1 MGDTMA
7 DGDTWGAPPH
17 ASTSMPPPTP
27 TFGTAPQ
34 SPYGDARNAIAPH
47 GYPPNGYARPEK
59 VLTVAYL
66 LWACLGLLGV
76 QHFYLGKW
84 QRGLWYLFTF
94 AFFGVGWCVDLFT
107 LPLQVRR
114 VNAERRVGLR

>member
-1 MGDTMA
+1 MA
-7 DGDTWGAPPH
+7 DDDTRGAPPH
-17 ASTSMPPPTP
+17 ASTSRPPPP
-27 TFGTAPQ
+27 PVFGNAPE
-34 SPYGDARNAIAPH
+34 SPYGNARYAIAPH
-47 GYPPNGYARPEK
+47 GYPANGYPRPEK
-59 VLTVAYL
+59 VLAVAYL

-76 QHFYLGKW
+76 HHFYLGKW

-107 LPLQVRR
+107 LSLQVRR

>member
-1 MGDTMA
+1 MA

-17 ASTSMPPPTP
+17 ASTSMPPPPP

-34 SPYGDARNAIAPH
+34 SYGDARHVIAPF

-59 VLTVAYL
+59 VLAVAYL

>member
-1 MGDTMA
+1 MA
-7 DGDTWGAPPH
+7 DGDNRGEPPH
-17 ASTSMPPPTP
+17 AATSSTPPPAL
-27 TFGTAPQ
+27 TFGSAPHPPFGPA
-34 SPYGDARNAIAPH
+34 PYGYAIH
-47 GYPPNGYARPEK
+47 GNPTNGYVRSDKA
-59 VLTVAYL
+59 LGLAYL

-94 AFFGVGWCVDLFT
+94 GFFGIGWCVDLFT
-107 LPLQVRR
+107 LPWQVRR